1 MRVPRYVNGIK
12 FNDVV
17 CNDPTKGGLIFS
29 FGTRNGIIKNSVS
42 TLTGDDA
49 TSSPRPTT
57 VLGGTRDELRCP
69 KRTSYRSRTIEAGT
83 LCSRGADDIV
93 TTNSDIGAGSGV
105 GTVNIGR
112 SGDAHEFS
120 STNITLST
128 SIIKPDADE
137 NGVSVRDPG
146 IQDTDNGQLYLLHA
160 ASVWH
165 PAIPDHPKR

>member
-1 MRVPRYVNGIK
+1 MPWR
-12 FNDVV
+12 
-17 CNDPTKGGLIFS
+17 
-29 FGTRNGIIKNSVS
+29 
-42 TLTGDDA
+42 
-49 TSSPRPTT
+49 SPRPTT

-69 KRTSYRSRTIEAGT
+69 KRTSTQEQDDRGCGT

-112 SGDAHEFS
+112 SGDPAYEFS

-146 IQDTDNGQLYLLHA
+146 ASKIQITDNSIYYTRPQCGIRLYPTTPNDEITTSPNTFFPDSERRNVCGQ
-160 ASVWH
+160 
-165 PAIPDHPKR
+165 